1 MNTTIMKQWL
11 LYPAPELEHQ
21 LNDSGCRII
30 VIFNGSSPTLSAII
44 DKTQLQTVIS
54 VGVSV
59 DDDDRSPPAPLPIG
73 ARLSNTIA
81 FDAVLQQGSTL
92 QRIPVDIGGDDLLLL
107 QYTGGTT
114 GLSKSAALSH
124 RNLLANTEQF
134 QAMMAGTLRP
144 GEEILVTALP
154 LYHIFAL
161 MVNFITCFSIGT
173 ENWLV
178 ANPSDL
184 DGFIDILIQARP
196 SLFMG
201 VNTLYAHPR
210 IGEVDFSR
218 LHLAGGGGAPVL
230 DVTSRKWE
238 TLTGTFIREGYGLSE
253 TAPIL
258 SFNPASIRE
267 FTATTGLPVPGTDI
281 KLLNEE
287 GIEVAIGEAGEICAK
302 GPQVMRG
309 YWNKPDANT
318 LAFTADGSFLIGD
331 IGRFD
336 ELGFLTIVD
345 PQGILFGATILSDAA
360 DHNGFGRKLMTIYN
374 LKGIFGNSADTEAGF
389 ETHLKQ
395 HFRNVTFKREG
406 CVLMFTATL
415 PKL

>member
-1 MNTTIMKQWL
+1 
-11 LYPAPELEHQ
+11 
-21 LNDSGCRII
+21 
-30 VIFNGSSPTLSAII
+30 
-44 DKTQLQTVIS
+44 
-54 VGVSV
+54 
-59 DDDDRSPPAPLPIG
+59 
-73 ARLSNTIA
+73 
-81 FDAVLQQGSTL
+81 
-92 QRIPVDIGGDDLLLL
+92 
-107 QYTGGTT
+107 
-114 GLSKSAALSH
+114 
-124 RNLLANTEQF
+124 
-134 QAMMAGTLRP
+134 MAGTLQP

-173 ENWLV
+173 ENWLI

-184 DGFIDILIQARP
+184 DGFIDIFIQARL

-201 VNTLYAHPR
+201 VNTLYAHLVTHPR
-210 IGEVDFSR
+210 IGEIDFSR

-318 LAFTADGSFLIGD
+318 LAFTADGFFLSGY

-336 ELGFLTIVD
+336 ELGFLSIVD
-345 PQGILFGATILSDAA
+345 PQGILFSATILGDAA
-360 DHNGFGRKLMTIYN
+360 DHNGFGRMLMTIYN
-374 LKGIFGNSADTEAGF
+374 QKGIFGNSADTEAGF

-406 CVLMFTATL
+406 CTYVHCDTAKALTTL
-415 PKL
+415 NFVRFESKNMSAFSVNNKNSSSFNIELPNDIACRHLTIANWTVRPQGRLILGGQIPMIVKRSAAKEQTTW